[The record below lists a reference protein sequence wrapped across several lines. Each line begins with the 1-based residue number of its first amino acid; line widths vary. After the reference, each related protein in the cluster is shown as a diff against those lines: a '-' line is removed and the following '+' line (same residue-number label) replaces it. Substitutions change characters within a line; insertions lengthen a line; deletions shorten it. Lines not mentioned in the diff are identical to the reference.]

1 MGKYLGTII
10 RYSNNFSAQFH
21 IMRDFPTHNVLMLAG
36 LWGADNYVNL
46 RLAAQLREDMFTY
59 LASLPTAEAQS
70 KLSDQWALWEVV
82 WPVAR

>member
-1 MGKYLGTII
+1 
-10 RYSNNFSAQFH
+10 
-21 IMRDFPTHNVLMLAG
+21 MRDFPTHNVLMLAG

-70 KLSDQWALWEVV
+70 KSSDQWALWEVV
-82 WPVAR
+82 WPTAR